1 MNFNVGVDIN
11 HFKEHSL
18 NLCGTSCAKHKT
30 YCKCIVFPSSSLS
43 RNLQHLSRRQ
53 EGLEQIYEICSKAG
67 LNGFMES
74 SQFHQSLLNFQGS
87 LSHAHYHRSTIY
99 LPKAPMCFRPPC
111 LVLLNIYSWLKFQ
124 AISGFIGVF
133 LISSPSHSSCKL
145 ELWNRIL
152 KSLIKVGCPL
162 SDFPILSDFLT
173 GRKPLLLWSF

>member
-11 HFKEHSL
+11 HFKEYSL

-87 LSHAHYHRSTIY
+87 LSLVIKIEIMTKLMYRLYNVLCIDEEDNHITS
-99 LPKAPMCFRPPC
+99 PK
-111 LVLLNIYSWLKFQ
+111 L
-124 AISGFIGVF
+124 
-133 LISSPSHSSCKL
+133 
-145 ELWNRIL
+145 
-152 KSLIKVGCPL
+152 
-162 SDFPILSDFLT
+162 
-173 GRKPLLLWSF
+173 GRWSFRLTLVSTKF